1 MSQGYWRDKFSSV
14 ILSNILKARIQQVLS
29 GNHGISKKRKAAMKK
44 LLGVAAIIEAAT
56 GIALMIHPL
65 LVVVL
70 LLGASVSGAGIAI
83 GRVAGF
89 ALLSLGLAC
98 WPDLDSAGTNT
109 PALRALLTYNLLVTL
124 YLAYLGIGGQWV
136 GSLLWPAVA
145 LHAVLTFLLARARFA
160 GVGVARVEP

>member
-1 MSQGYWRDKFSSV
+1 
-14 ILSNILKARIQQVLS
+14 
-29 GNHGISKKRKAAMKK
+29 MKK
-44 LLGVAAIIEAAT
+44 LLKLASVIEAAT

-70 LLGASVSGAGIAI
+70 LLGASVSGAGIAL

-160 GVGVARVEP
+160 GVGVNQ

>member
-1 MSQGYWRDKFSSV
+1 
-14 ILSNILKARIQQVLS
+14 
-29 GNHGISKKRKAAMKK
+29 MKK
-44 LLGVAAIIEAAT
+44 LLGVAAVIEAAT
-56 GIALMIHPL
+56 GIALMIYPL

-70 LLGASVSGAGIAI
+70 LLGVGVSGPGIAL

-98 WPDLDSAGTNT
+98 WPNLDSAGANI

-124 YLAYLGIGGQWV
+124 YLAYLGIDGQWV

-145 LHAVLTFLLARARFA
+145 LHAVLTFLLARAWFA
-160 GVGVARVEP
+160 GVGVRQ